1 MKKSMLAAWKS
12 VLGETLITIDTSV
25 APPPP
30 DSGKR
35 YWAELFADIA
45 NWLDEGDSVTG
56 PVG

>member
-25 APPPP
+25 APPSP

-35 YWAELFADIA
+35 YWAEFFADIA
-45 NWLDEGDSVTG
+45 NWLGAGESVTG